1 MCSIFFEFCLQR
13 CFKFFA
19 SHELQEI
26 EATATH
32 LNQNSYY
39 LSLPLN
45 ILTSARAHARL
56 FRLKCVTL
64 TDHYVWLFN
73 IHLNDAY
80 LIWIQIEHLLVK
92 F

>member
-45 ILTSARAHARL
+45 ILTSARARTPISPEM
-56 FRLKCVTL
+56 R
-64 TDHYVWLFN
+64 Y
-73 IHLNDAY
+73 AY
-80 LIWIQIEHLLVK
+80 GSLCMA